1 MRVIRKLSSAS
12 SGTSAAVV
20 ALIILSAAQAAQP
33 NDPPSNIKIK
43 NFGCINANYY
53 RGAQPT
59 ARDYADLAE
68 LGVKTVVDLQRE
80 GVADEQRLVEAAG
93 MKFVRIGMS
102 DKRRPPL
109 EQVELFL
116 KVVNDPAN
124 QPVFVHCKGGRH
136 RTGALTAAY
145 RMTREGWT
153 AERAVAEM
161 KKFDFDHGMGHGDLK
176 EFVFDYY
183 SQMNTKGLVVNTG
196 QK

>member
-1 MRVIRKLSSAS
+1 MRVIRKLSPAL

-20 ALIILSAAQAAQP
+20 ALIILSAAQAARP
-33 NDPPSNIKIK
+33 NDPPSKIKIK
-43 NFGCINANYY
+43 NFGCINENYY

-59 ARDYADLAE
+59 ASDYADLAE
-68 LGVKTVVDLQRE
+68 IGVKTVVDLQRE

-102 DKRRPPL
+102 DKKRPSL

-124 QPVFVHCKGGRH
+124 HPVFVHCKGGRH

-176 EFVFDYY
+176 DFVFDYY
-183 SQMNTKGLVVNTG
+183 SHISNKGVVVNTG